1 MNYDMTFCLSDKC
14 SRKSTCDRYFYNHCE
29 KIDRTISMACFY
41 KQDKEC
47 KYYIKPNKESE
58 E

>member
-1 MNYDMTFCLSDKC
+1 MKYDITFCLSDKC
-14 SRKSTCDRYFYNHCE
+14 SHKSTCDRYFYNHCE
-29 KIDRTISMACFY
+29 KIDRLVSMAYFY

-47 KYYIKPNKESE
+47 EHYIKIESE